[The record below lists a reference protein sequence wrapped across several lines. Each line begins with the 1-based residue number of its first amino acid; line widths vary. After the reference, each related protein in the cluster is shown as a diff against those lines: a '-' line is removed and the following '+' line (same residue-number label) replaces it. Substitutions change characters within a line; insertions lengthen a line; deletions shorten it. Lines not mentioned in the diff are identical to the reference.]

1 MAKQLVTVDNLDEFI
16 CVNDGKFYM
25 DGSRILTPGA
35 KDELAKRKVETVFGP
50 GCGHAGAS
58 CAQANGGCACAQN
71 GASQCA
77 CAAPEDEEIL
87 IAVAATLQKEYNITD
102 PAELKAM
109 SLQMVKTLKDNLSI
123 Y

>member
-1 MAKQLVTVDNLDEFI
+1 MAKQLVTVDNLDEFL
-16 CVNDGKFYM
+16 CANDGRFYM

-35 KDELAKRKVETVFGP
+35 KDALAARKVEIVFGP
-50 GCGHAGAS
+50 GCGHAGQS
-58 CAQANGGCACAQN
+58 CAQANGGCACAQ
-71 GASQCA
+71 GSEGKCA

-102 PAELKAM
+102 PAELRAM
-109 SLQMVKTLKDNLSI
+109 SLEMVKTLKENLSV